1 MRLRELATSF
11 QFHYRAKII
20 NFVRPGIFWI
30 LNLIGFHDSLCHLR
44 SKQMRSRR
52 GSILPALKHG
62 GYAAMSILPG
72 ENKAEFEKLHRD
84 VIADLTPNGPLEADL
99 VSTMARLLWRKQ
111 NLKTFQIAA
120 SARSLHDRVREET
133 VPGFGYHLPEP
144 KVKID
149 PVEQKE
155 ALQALEDVVR
165 EEFGEFYGLLQIG
178 NAATIDGLMKELDV
192 QDRLDAAIERCV
204 NRLLKVRGLKS
215 ISSASSSAPPRQLPG
230 PSKAA

>member
-1 MRLRELATSF
+1 
-11 QFHYRAKII
+11 
-20 NFVRPGIFWI
+20 
-30 LNLIGFHDSLCHLR
+30 
-44 SKQMRSRR
+44 MRSRR
-52 GSILPALKHG
+52 GSIHPALRHG

-72 ENKAEFEKLHRD
+72 ENKAEFEKLHQD
-84 VIADLTPNGPLEADL
+84 LIAEYAPNG
-99 VSTMARLLWRKQ
+99 VSEDDIVATMARLLWRKQ
-111 NLKTFQIAA
+111 NLKTFRIAA

-155 ALQALEDVVR
+155 ALQALDDVVR

-178 NAATIDGLMKELDV
+178 DVATVHGLVKELDL
-192 QDRLDAAIERCV
+192 QDRLDATFDRCV
-204 NRLLKVRGLKS
+204 KRLFMVRGLKC
-215 ISSASSSAPPRQLPG
+215 ISGASSLAPSRQLPG